1 MKTGKAFSM
10 AMNLSWTM
18 LFSLL
23 LPLLAGLW
31 LDKQLDTSPL
41 FLLIGVGL
49 GILAA
54 TVGVVR
60 MVLRMFAA
68 TGAIDSDLQATAAEG
83 KEEPE

>member
-1 MKTGKAFSM
+1 M

-31 LDKQLDTSPL
+31 LDKKLDTSPL

-54 TVGVVR
+54 TVGVAR
-60 MVLRMFAA
+60 MVLRIFP
-68 TGAIDSDLQATAAEG
+68 TAGTEDPDQQEIEAEG

>member
-1 MKTGKAFSM
+1 M

-23 LPLLAGLW
+23 IPLLAGLW
-31 LDKQLDTSPL
+31 LDKKLETSPL

-54 TVGVVR
+54 TVGVAR
-60 MVLRMFAA
+60 MVLRTFPTAG
-68 TGAIDSDLQATAAEG
+68 TRDLDQQETRVEG